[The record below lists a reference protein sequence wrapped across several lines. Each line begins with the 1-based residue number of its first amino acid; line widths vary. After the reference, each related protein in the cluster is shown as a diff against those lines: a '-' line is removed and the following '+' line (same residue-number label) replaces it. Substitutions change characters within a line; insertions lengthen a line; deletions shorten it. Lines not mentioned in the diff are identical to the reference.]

1 MNFCVRGIA
10 NGVNAELSRERIF
23 SFAAVVAA
31 MAVLVVASGCGSARP
46 IKYYQISPPPAVA
59 APSGEPINVGIIV
72 RLPLASH
79 IYREDPIVYA
89 SDAYQMGTYD
99 THRWAEP
106 PAEMLQSAVVRGLH
120 ASGRFRAVQSQRSS
134 STGEYLLVSQLY
146 AFNEITGANMA
157 ARLSYDVDLRELKT
171 GNVVWSHSYNHDEP
185 SAGRDVPSLVAA
197 MDKNVQRSVL
207 EIEAGLDDYFKNH
220 PVK

>member
-1 MNFCVRGIA
+1 MNFCVRRIGS
-10 NGVNAELSRERIF
+10 GFNAKQSRESIL
-23 SFAAVVAA
+23 SFAAFVAA
-31 MAVLVVASGCGSARP
+31 MAFFVVASGCGSSRP
-46 IKYYQISPPPAVA
+46 IKYYQISPPPAA
-59 APSGEPINVGIIV
+59 SPSGEAINVGIIV
-72 RLPLASH
+72 RLPLTSH

-89 SDAYQMGTYD
+89 NDAYQLGTYD

-106 PAEMLQSAVVRGLH
+106 PAEMLQGAMVRGLR

-134 STGEYLLVSQLY
+134 STGEYLLVTQLY

-185 SAGRDVPSLVAA
+185 STARDVPSLVVA
-197 MDKNVQRSVL
+197 MDKNVQRSVQ

>member
-1 MNFCVRGIA
+1 MNFCVRRIGS
-10 NGVNAELSRERIF
+10 GFNAKQSRER
-23 SFAAVVAA
+23 SCLATLVVA
-31 MAVLVVASGCGSARP
+31 MTFLVVASGCGSARP
-46 IKYYQISPPPAVA
+46 IKYYQISPPPAA
-59 APSGEPINVGIIV
+59 APSSEAINVGIIV

-79 IYREDPIVYA
+79 IFREDPIVYA
-89 SDAYQMGTYD
+89 NDAYQLGTYE

-106 PAEMLQSAVVRGLH
+106 PAEMLQSAIVRGLR

-185 SAGRDVPSLVAA
+185 STARDVPSLVVA
-197 MDKNVQRSVL
+197 MDKNVQRSVQ

-220 PVK
+220 PAK